1 MLTERES
8 ETAKE
13 RILRISAQ
21 LFARNGY
28 TATGIQEISDA
39 VGLGRGALYHH
50 IKSKEM
56 LLYEISIA
64 LLEDMHQRATAIVS
78 DPIDWEEK
86 IHRLAADLMEDLAE
100 RRAGWTVSLSETRA
114 MLPDHAAA
122 VIKARDAYESV
133 WADVF
138 EEARHVGAL
147 PMVSPVVRRGVL
159 GMLNSAHL
167 WISSS
172 GELAPR
178 EIGRQYVD
186 VLINGLR
193 SERDSAAR

>member
-1 MLTERES
+1 LTEREP
-8 ETAKE
+8 ETVRA
-13 RILRISAQ
+13 RILRLSAQ

-28 TATGIQEISDA
+28 TATGIQEISEA

-56 LLYEISIA
+56 LLYEISIS
-64 LLEDMHQRATAIVS
+64 LLEDMYQRAIAIVQE
-78 DPIDWEEK
+78 PVDWEEK
-86 IHRLAADLMEDLAE
+86 AHRLAADLVDDLAE

-114 MLPDHAAA
+114 LSPDHARQ
-122 VIKARDAYESV
+122 VIDARDAYEGV

-138 EEARHVGAL
+138 EEARVAGAIGE
-147 PMVSPVVRRGVL
+147 VSPVVRRGVL
-159 GMLNSAHL
+159 GMLNSTHL

-172 GELAPR
+172 GELAPG
-178 EIGRQYVD
+178 EIGRRYVD

-193 SERDSAAR
+193 SQR